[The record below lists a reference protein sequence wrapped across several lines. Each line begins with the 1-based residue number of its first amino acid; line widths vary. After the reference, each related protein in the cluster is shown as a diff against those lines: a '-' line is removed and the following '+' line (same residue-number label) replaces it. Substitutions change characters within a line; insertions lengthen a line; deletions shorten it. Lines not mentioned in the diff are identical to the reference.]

1 MEQIDHELRR
11 QCRRALSYHL
21 RESPREILTRLA
33 IHPLAEN
40 VADYFGK
47 GTALHQLERG
57 TADLLGKEEAQYF
70 HKGII
75 AQQCLLRSVSESSTS
90 LAIALAPMSHI
101 DFEEGNALEAVHGLR
116 VVRLGRNSP
125 FRVKDLSAVGDKL
138 AAVVIELPLRRAGY
152 LMPSWDELGEMSKW
166 CRHQGIHLH
175 IDGARIWEAA
185 AGYGREPREVAS
197 LGDSVYVSYYKGLG
211 GLAGCALAGSS
222 DLIRMVQPWRT
233 RLGGIMSTAY
243 PYVLSA
249 LDGIDRHLPRIEEYV
264 HRARALASRISGIC
278 VVNPPIPH
286 TNAFQV
292 LLKGTPAELVERH
305 RSFASSDSVWLF
317 NSFTE
322 TQLPQITMAEIVIGS
337 AADLYTDDE
346 ACEWLNSFVK

>member
-1 MEQIDHELRR
+1 
-11 QCRRALSYHL
+11 
-21 RESPREILTRLA
+21 
-33 IHPLAEN
+33 
-40 VADYFGK
+40 
-47 GTALHQLERG
+47 
-57 TADLLGKEEAQYF
+57 
-70 HKGII
+70 
-75 AQQCLLRSVSESSTS
+75 
-90 LAIALAPMSHI
+90 
-101 DFEEGNALEAVHGLR
+101 
-116 VVRLGRNSP
+116 
-125 FRVKDLSAVGDKL
+125 
-138 AAVVIELPLRRAGY
+138 
-152 LMPSWDELGEMSKW
+152 
-166 CRHQGIHLH
+166 
-175 IDGARIWEAA
+175 
-185 AGYGREPREVAS
+185 
-197 LGDSVYVSYYKGLG
+197 
-211 GLAGCALAGSS
+211 
-222 DLIRMVQPWRT
+222 MVQPWRT

-264 HRARALASRISGIC
+264 HRARALASRISAIC